1 MIVDDVQDFPNN
13 FERGVERAKIQ
24 NLEKRIDAKEKN
36 YINCRKSKQEGIL
49 QLERVAK
56 KLTWKEIIDPVL
68 ASSVQSTEE
77 ENCIV
82 LAN

>member
-13 FERGVERAKIQ
+13 FERGVER
-24 NLEKRIDAKEKN
+24 E
-36 YINCRKSKQEGIL
+36 INCRKSKQEGIL

-82 LAN
+82 LANLRSGRRNKYN